1 MVSKN
6 TYLGLTKKEME
17 ITFKKI
23 GLYGLD
29 LISETVL
36 DSFVNNSEDWE
47 MLNDAY
53 AEALAVC
60 EQRERIEKPS
70 NVHQIELQH
79 ALVKLSEKELEFLK
93 NLLSLDMRADKEPV
107 LGDPYHE
114 MKSYV
119 EQEEISRPARKFYRK
134 TINSQIK
141 RATRLETNQRKKLL
155 RLSYE
160 G

>member
-29 LISETVL
+29 LISDTIL
-36 DSFVNNSEDWE
+36 DSFVNCSDDWE
-47 MLNDAY
+47 MLNDTY
-53 AEALAVC
+53 AEALAIC
-60 EQRERIEKPS
+60 EQRERIEKPN

-119 EQEEISRPARKFYRK
+119 EHEEISRPARKFYRK

-141 RATRLETNQRKKLL
+141 RATRLETNQQKKLL

>member
-29 LISETVL
+29 LISDTIL
-36 DSFVNNSEDWE
+36 DAFVNNSEDWE
-47 MLNDAY
+47 MLNDTY

-60 EQRERIEKPS
+60 EQRERVEKPN

-119 EQEEISRPARKFYRK
+119 EHEEISRPARKFYRK

-141 RATRLETNQRKKLL
+141 RATRLETNQQKKLL

>member
-93 NLLSLDMRADKEPV
+93 NLLSLDMRADKEPT

-119 EQEEISRPARKFYRK
+119 EHEEISRPARKFYRK

>member
-47 MLNDAY
+47 MLNDSY

-60 EQRERIEKPS
+60 EQRERIEKPN

-93 NLLSLDMRADKEPV
+93 NLLSLDMRADKEPT

-119 EQEEISRPARKFYRK
+119 EHEEISRPARKFYRK